1 MKVNYEL
8 IANGTQNEKRAEM
21 EKFFSGL
28 LELNSEEQVE
38 SFKDLLINLAKDTD
52 DKKYREF
59 CKTSLEVFLSLKN
72 VNLQN
77 LMAVRLEAQ
86 FELPEE
92 DRVVDSVNL
101 LKAIEEMPQKD
112 FLLDLIES
120 IEK

>member
-8 IANGTQNEKRAEM
+8 IANGTHDEKKAEM
-21 EKFFSGL
+21 EKFFSAL
-28 LELNSEEQVE
+28 LELNSEKQVE

-52 DKKYREF
+52 DRKYREF

-77 LMAVRLEAQ
+77 IMAIRLEAQ

-92 DRVVDSVNL
+92 DRMVDSVNL
-101 LKAIEEMPQKD
+101 LKAIEEMPQKE
-112 FLLDLIES
+112 FLLNLIES